1 MVKTNTRAVSARST
15 DTLQTRIVRALTE
28 CYQAIEA
35 GDVRPT
41 RSECMAVAAT
51 LESIGAHALAREYLA
66 LADRLLV
73 LSADE

>member
-1 MVKTNTRAVSARST
+1 MVKADLRATPTRST
-15 DTLQTRIVRALTE
+15 DTVKTRLVRAMTE
-28 CYQAIEA
+28 LYQAIEA

-41 RSECMAVAAT
+41 RSECMACAAT
-51 LESIGAHALAREYLA
+51 LESLGGHALAREYLA